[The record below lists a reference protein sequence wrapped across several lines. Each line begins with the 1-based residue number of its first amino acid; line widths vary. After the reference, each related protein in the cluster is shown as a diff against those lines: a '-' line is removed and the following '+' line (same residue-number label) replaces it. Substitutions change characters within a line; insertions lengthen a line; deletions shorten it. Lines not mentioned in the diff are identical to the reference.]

1 MLLPI
6 LSEIADKVGIIC
18 HSELAIK
25 DINRGWLLPIGNGQ
39 AKSVTELDWKAG
51 FSFFALNGNERLTE
65 LDSGRA
71 RTILLQSVR
80 PLSLFVVIRPE
91 DVGADDSFSAER
103 ITQSLKTKIG
113 ANNLPISRVRLNAG
127 MVKSSVIS
135 VQYGTAVWN
144 ELGINGEARL
154 NLIAARFDFEVTI
167 AGNQECF
174 SNWVCED
181 GVVPAP
187 PPPPFCADAGY
198 VLEDTNGDV
207 ISSGAIP
214 SGGSAN
220 IVAPNGVV
228 SVEDSV
234 GNVLHTV
241 SVESAGSAVQPL
253 ADSSVTVF
261 NSLGAVVDSGSVL
274 AEGSGTFNAPDAAID
289 VNGDSSFGSVASG
302 GSLNIGVENT
312 NGAFIGA
319 FDNNTNS
326 WVIGD
331 SAVANSDNSYQVSLP
346 ATDSLALPDQSIE
359 VNNVVEGAIPS
370 VGTIDINLS
379 DGTNV
384 ITPTSVAVTGRVVDI
399 ELPGGLVMAVD
410 FVADKLVANT
420 GETITFTDLTNN
432 SPTEWAWD
440 FDGVGYSRL
449 QNPTFS
455 FLTTGFKDITLLA
468 AKTGLGG
475 FTTKTGYIQINGL
488 LDTFPNAA
496 AAYSLRLLRLAYTGS
511 AIRVRRSNDNTEQDI
526 GFVNNVLDTA
536 ALLSFVGANNGFVV
550 TLYDQS
556 GNNRNATQTTQADQP
571 RIVAGGVIDTLNGK
585 PTLVFDGSNDNL
597 VFGSALLN
605 NAANVYSSVVFSTTS
620 TTSNQI
626 VHSSPNGQ
634 LDFRGYDLRLPNST
648 QIQLAILTNPSNLAT
663 NAVGNFNYSTGNA
676 NLITGTFNASLASNE
691 QKIYGNGSLVAQTS
705 NSGNSIINNG
715 ANGGLLIGKFGTVN
729 NFGAFLNGNVSEL
742 IMYTSDQ
749 SSNRTGIETNI
760 QTFYGI

>member
-6 LSEIADKVGIIC
+6 LSEIADKVGIVC

-71 RTILLQSVR
+71 RSILLQSVR

-198 VLEDTNGDV
+198 VLEDTNGGV

-214 SGGSAN
+214 SGGTGN

-274 AEGSGTFNAPDAAID
+274 AEGSGTFSAPDAAID

-359 VNNVVEGAIPS
+359 VNNVVEGSIPS

-440 FDGVGYSRL
+440 FNGVGYSRL

-455 FLTTGFKDITLLA
+455 FSTLGFKNITLFA

-475 FTTKTGYIQINGL
+475 FNTKTNYIEIIDADVTAFLLATGINDPIIEGAITNLVLDLKTAGIWTKMKAIYPFVGGTATTHKYNLKDPQDTNAAFRLSFSGGWTHSANGALPNGTNAFADTFLVPNTSLLLNSTHISGYVRNNVGVNAPILSSENAATFNNGL
-488 LDTFPNAA
+488 YIWPRLTNDYSVRINDDASATGAA
-496 AAYSLRLLRLAYTGS
+496 SDSRGFHL
-511 AIRVRRSNDNTEQDI
+511 AIRTASNVKKYFRNNLSVFSLTTASTALNSSSIYI
-526 GFVNNVLDTA
+526 GA
-536 ALLSFVGANNGFVV
+536 S
-550 TLYDQS
+550 
-556 GNNRNATQTTQADQP
+556 R
-571 RIVAGGVIDTLNGK
+571 
-585 PTLVFDGSNDNL
+585 
-597 VFGSALLN
+597 N
-605 NAANVYSSVVFSTTS
+605 NANFST
-620 TTSNQI
+620 
-626 VHSSPNGQ
+626 H
-634 LDFRGYDLRLPNST
+634 
-648 QIQLAILTNPSNLAT
+648 
-663 NAVGNFNYSTGNA
+663 
-676 NLITGTFNASLASNE
+676 
-691 QKIYGNGSLVAQTS
+691 QTAF
-705 NSGNSIINNG
+705 NSIG
-715 ANGGLLIGKFGTVN
+715 DGLTDPEAT
-729 NFGAFLNGNVSEL
+729 AF
-742 IMYTSDQ
+742 YTAV
-749 SSNRTGIETNI
+749 
-760 QTFYGI
+760 QTFQTALSRQV

>member
-6 LSEIADKVGIIC
+6 LSEIADKVGIVC

-71 RTILLQSVR
+71 RSILLQSVR

-274 AEGSGTFNAPDAAID
+274 AEGSGTFSAPDAAID
-289 VNGDSSFGSVASG
+289 VNGDSSFGSVPSG

-359 VNNVVEGAIPS
+359 VNNVVEGSIPS

-384 ITPTSVAVTGRVVDI
+384 VTPTSVAVTGRVVDI
-399 ELPGGLVMAVD
+399 ELPSGATMAVD
-410 FVADKLVANT
+410 FVADKLVAT
-420 GETITFTDLTNN
+420 AGEVITFTDLTNN

-440 FDGVGYSRL
+440 FNGEGYRRL

-455 FLTTGFKDITLLA
+455 FLTTGLKGVTLFA

-475 FTTKTGYIQINGL
+475 FITKTNYIQITDADVMAFLAATGITDPIIEAAITNLVADLKVAGIWTKMKAIYPFVGGTATTHKYNLKDPQDTNAAFRLSFSGGWTHSANGAL
-488 LDTFPNAA
+488 PNGTNAFADTFFQPSTNLSN
-496 AAYSLRLLRLAYTGS
+496 YSVSLGYYSRTNNPANTTVDIGSLSAGNFMHMHLRYTG
-511 AIRVRRSNDNTEQDI
+511 DI
-526 GFVNNVLDTA
+526 WY
-536 ALLSFVGANNGFVV
+536 ALLQQTIIDQVANSDSSGFFVG
-550 TLYDQS
+550 
-556 GNNRNATQTTQADQP
+556 NRNSDSQKKHF
-571 RIVAGGVIDTLNGK
+571 RNGANLGTIT
-585 PTLVFDGSNDNL
+585 TLV
-597 VFGSALLN
+597 SATL
-605 NAANVYSSVVFSTTS
+605 
-620 TTSNQI
+620 
-626 VHSSPNGQ
+626 
-634 LDFRGYDLRLPNST
+634 ST
-648 QIQLAILTNPSNLAT
+648 QN
-663 NAVGNFNYSTGNA
+663 
-676 NLITGTFNASLASNE
+676 
-691 QKIYGNGSLVAQTS
+691 IYLGALN
-705 NSGNSIINNG
+705 NSGNASNFSSKQTAFASIG
-715 ANGGLLIGKFGTVN
+715 DGLTDPEAT
-729 NFGAFLNGNVSEL
+729 AF
-742 IMYTSDQ
+742 YTAV
-749 SSNRTGIETNI
+749 
-760 QTFYGI
+760 QTFQTALSRQV